1 MSLNYPNEVFAIVSK
16 TFFNDSDA
24 GFCVP
29 IAQLLDDSDVRQ
41 VNIDDFPNKGNIRI
55 REGLKTVNL
64 NENLAQVIKLTL
76 TEDNKFDPSDAALT
90 KWVVLYERHI
100 KQANRWDFMA
110 VIETEVPDRNLRK
123 ITISRKPTEFIM
135 LRDRSSR
142 SLYGPFRILKSEEE
156 NDGGQ
161 ANYVCEVEPIQTAA
175 IPEPFNEIYKGEQF
189 CILKIN
195 ETAQIIDAIFESSE
209 GDFISTKNMFI
220 DRSFSNIELVDY
232 ASTSEIKR
240 WVGKSLRY
248 LENPKGYHEHANQL
262 IELFE
267 AAELSKSP
275 IFRERIS
282 RIKNLGK
289 ISFSEQKNSESISN
303 FDWNSNSEERN
314 KFIEENIEELLEKYP
329 KFKKQK
335 IEHEE
340 KVKKNNTDL
349 NSIQKEI
356 SAARRKN
363 LQAQEALKDIIA
375 KQEEAKDSLQNLELE
390 YEIQFRSKNEELG
403 SQLTNLEDAIELK
416 KIKLQESLDEKENL
430 NLEIKELEKV
440 KKQIELHILQEKEK
454 NTLELIKHASLTDA
468 LAGRKSRPRK
478 LDLPHI
484 ELEEEIANDDE
495 VRERVFSNYEDILRA
510 HGRNDED
517 EFKNAC
523 QITSILQNYL
533 TIFFG
538 PPGSG
543 KTSLANISANF
554 LCDNKL
560 PASVFVPVQKG
571 WSSTAK
577 LLGFDNP
584 LTKLRQPD
592 SYGFFSSLETF
603 NRDSI
608 LFNEKFEIIILDE
621 ANLSPIEHYW
631 SDFVGKTDNFYKCEE
646 LIKVADEDD
655 NAVNG
660 LRSIRIPPGQRF
672 IATINLDHTT
682 ENISDRLLSRANF
695 VEIVQPDRISIG
707 DEDIPDIVTLGL
719 RVSDI
724 HRAFYIQ
731 HLLPEIDSEATLA
744 YLKTEFPILNVSPRK
759 ETAVR
764 RFLSVME
771 KVAQLYDKSPLVALD
786 AAFVRLIIPTLR
798 GSGSDYRDLLI
809 KISDEFRER
818 GLPDSELLIGRIIE
832 RGNSTGFYQG
842 LIC

>member
-1 MSLNYPNEVFAIVSK
+1 MSLNYPNEVFAVVSK

-29 IAQLLDDSDVRQ
+29 IAQLIDDSDVRQ

-64 NENLAQVIKLTL
+64 SDNLAKVIKLTL
-76 TEDNKFDPSDAALT
+76 TEDNKFDASDAALT
-90 KWVVLYERHI
+90 KWFVLYERHI
-100 KQANRWDFMA
+100 KQANRWDFMT

-135 LRDRSSR
+135 LRDKSSR
-142 SLYGPFRILKSEEE
+142 TLYGPFRIVKSEDEF
-156 NDGGQ
+156 DGGEE
-161 ANYVCEVEPIQTAA
+161 NYVCEVEPIQTAA

-189 CILKIN
+189 CILKIS

-209 GDFISTKNMFI
+209 GDFISTKNIFN
-220 DRSFSNIELVDY
+220 DRSFSNIELIDY

-248 LENPKGYHEHANQL
+248 LENPKEYHEHANQL

-267 AAELSKSP
+267 AEELSKSSV
-275 IFRERIS
+275 FRERIS

-289 ISFSEQKNSESISN
+289 NSFPEQKNSDSISS
-303 FDWNSNSEERN
+303 FDWNSNSDERN
-314 KFIEENIEELLEKYP
+314 KFVEENIEELLEKYP
-329 KFKKQK
+329 KFKKHK

-340 KVKKNNTDL
+340 KVKKKNTDL

-356 SAARRKN
+356 TAARRKN
-363 LQAQEALKDIIA
+363 IQAQEALKDILA
-375 KQEEAKDSLQNLELE
+375 NQEEAKDRLQNLELE
-390 YEIQFRSKNEELG
+390 YEIQFKSKNEELG
-403 SQLTNLEDAIELK
+403 SQLTNLEDAIESK
-416 KIKLQESLDEKENL
+416 KIVLQESIGEKENIH
-430 NLEIKELEKV
+430 LEIKELEKV

-478 LDLPHI
+478 LDIPHI
-484 ELEEEIANDDE
+484 DLEEKISNDDE
-495 VRERVFSNYEDILRA
+495 VREKVFSNYENILTA
-510 HGRNDED
+510 HGRNEGDD
-517 EFKNAC
+517 FKNAC

-533 TIFFG
+533 TIFYG

-554 LCDNKL
+554 LCDQKL
-560 PASVFVPVQKG
+560 SASVFVPVQKG

-584 LTKLRQPD
+584 LTKSRQPD
-592 SYGFFSSLETF
+592 SYGFFASLETF
-603 NRDSI
+603 NRNSI
-608 LFNEKFEIIILDE
+608 LFKEKFEIIILDE

-646 LIKVADEDD
+646 LLNVADEDENTID
-655 NAVNG
+655 G
-660 LRSIRIPPGQRF
+660 LRSIKIPPGQRF

-695 VEIVQPDRISIG
+695 VEIVQPDRISTG
-707 DEDIPDIVTLGL
+707 DEGIQDVVTVGL
-719 RVSDI
+719 RVSDV
-724 HRAFYIQ
+724 HRAFYLQQSI
-731 HLLPEIDSEATLA
+731 PEIDSEATLV
-744 YLKTEFPILNVSPRK
+744 YLKTEFSILSVSPRK

-798 GSGSDYRDLLI
+798 GSGSDYRDLLVNL
-809 KISDEFRER
+809 SNEFRER
-818 GLPDSELLIGRIIE
+818 GLPDSAMLMGRIIE
-832 RGNSTGFYQG
+832 RGNNTGFYQG
-842 LIC
+842 LIG